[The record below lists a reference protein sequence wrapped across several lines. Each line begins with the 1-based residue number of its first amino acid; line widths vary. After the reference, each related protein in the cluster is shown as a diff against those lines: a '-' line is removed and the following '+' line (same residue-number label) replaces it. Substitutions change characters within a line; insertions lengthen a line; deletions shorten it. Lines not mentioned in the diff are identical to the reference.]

1 MPSEIKQ
8 TISNLIKVNWDFFAE
23 REACWQILGYE
34 FGIDTG
40 DSKSVGCS
48 QPRWC
53 VHESKVITTQIET
66 LLHNSY
72 IRDYKAPYGA
82 LIVLTGK
89 SHQKTIVNIKDLVW
103 RMCIP
108 TEHSTPLHD
117 LVSFKLAEVV
127 MLWMI

>member
-8 TISNLIKVNWDFFAE
+8 TIRNLIKVNWDFFAE

-40 DSKSVGCS
+40 DSKYAGCS

-108 TEHSTPLHD
+108 TEHSTPLHG